1 MRIYDDFDWVQ
12 MFYEGMLVKLV
23 VFVLNLFF
31 DRYYLVYGNVKKVE
45 KVNII
50 SVWLVNLEYYKI

>member
-1 MRIYDDFDWVQ
+1 MRIYGDFDWVQ

-31 DRYYLVYGNVKKVE
+31 DRYYLVYGKMKKVE